1 MLKLHFK
8 RTKDAEML
16 LGLYLTN
23 ITRHCQAKLS
33 ADALEN
39 DNREQIPTCKAYYR
53 GKTIS
58 YCSIIP
64 QWLRSTYLKHTN
76 DVSTKIRATLT
87 SRHYI

>member
-1 MLKLHFK
+1 MK

-23 ITRHCQAKLS
+23 TTRHSEAKLS
-33 ADALEN
+33 ADILEY
-39 DNREQIPTCKAYYR
+39 DNREHTPTCKAYYR

-64 QWLRSTYLKHTN
+64 QWL
-76 DVSTKIRATLT
+76 
-87 SRHYI
+87 